1 MAAKEVLVACVR
13 AAWEF
18 SFAPALLRVGSSD
31 AALLRLSQ
39 VISLYGEP
47 SRAYHSLSHVASCVT
62 QATALS
68 SAGEWRRPRAA
79 VAALLYHDVIYDSK
93 SNTNEEDSASLAAEA
108 IAELALPEARSAGGD
123 LDAGEVVRLI
133 MLTKHSAEPED
144 DDADGKLLIDID
156 LSVLGSSESEF
167 DAYDAG
173 IRKEYA
179 HVPADAYRA
188 GRAAVLRSFLAREHI
203 FLTEGYR
210 AKLEAPARA
219 NLSRAIARL
228 ADASIPLPD

>member
-1 MAAKEVLVACVR
+1 MTAREALVACIR

-18 SFAPALLRVGSSD
+18 SFAPTLLRAGFAD
-31 AALLRLSQ
+31 AACSRLSQ
-39 VISLYGEP
+39 IINGYSEP

-62 QATALS
+62 QATELRT
-68 SAGEWRRPRAA
+68 EWRKPRAA
-79 VAALLYHDVIYDSK
+79 VAALLYHDVVYDAKSK
-93 SNTNEEDSASLAAEA
+93 SNEEDSAALAAA
-108 IAELALPEARSAGGD
+108 AVTELIVPEARCAGGE
-123 LDAGEVVRLI
+123 LDADEVVRLI
-133 MLTKHSAEPED
+133 MLTKHSAEPKH

-156 LSVLGSSESEF
+156 LSVLGASEAEF

-203 FLTEGYR
+203 FLTERYR
-210 AKLEAPARA
+210 ARLEAPARA
-219 NLSRAIARL
+219 NLGRAIARL
-228 ADASIPLPD
+228 DDASIPLPE